1 MATSSSTD
9 PARGLR
15 PRRPALIAAAVALA
29 FAVAAVGAV
38 LAPRPGADDA
48 TATPRFRAAD
58 RSFSVALPAGWRADT
73 ARTLRTVPSAPAAVL
88 RRADRRG
95 LVVIRRRPALRRS
108 GRPLARDLTAQLG
121 RRFRGLRPVGARTVR
136 LASGPAYVYTFA
148 RASAG
153 TVQSVAIAPQPDR
166 TYTLDAVAPVGAA
179 DAAAQIG
186 AIVRSFDTSD
196 PAPRS

>member
-136 LASGPAYVYTFA
+136 LASGRPFSPRLPSYMSSTHLLASVNSPRRCMTA
-148 RASAG
+148 RLMS
-153 TVQSVAIAPQPDR
+153 
-166 TYTLDAVAPVGAA
+166 
-179 DAAAQIG
+179 
-186 AIVRSFDTSD
+186 RSFS
-196 PAPRS
+196 PSP